1 MMKKNV
7 GTTERVIRAIV
18 GLVALGA
25 AFTVLGVLEGATL
38 GIVAAV
44 VGVVMLFTASIGWCP
59 PYAIFGINTCNI
71 KSSD

>member
-1 MMKKNV
+1 MKKNV

-38 GIVAAV
+38 G
-44 VGVVMLFTASIGWCP
+44 
-59 PYAIFGINTCNI
+59 
-71 KSSD
+71 